1 MFLSSGVW
9 CVHVTAVVAVVGGH
23 HPGAKKGTIMEPLL
37 VLAIIVV
44 VGFGLYRF
52 MRTRTAH

>member
-1 MFLSSGVW
+1 MMCSCTW
-9 CVHVTAVVAVVGGH
+9 VVAVVGGH

-37 VLAIIVV
+37 VLGIIAV

-52 MRTRTAH
+52 MRARAAH

>member
-1 MFLSSGVW
+1 MVRS
-9 CVHVTAVVAVVGGH
+9 CTAVVAVVGGH
-23 HPGAKKGTIMEPLL
+23 HSGAKKGTIMEPLL